1 MADMLIS
8 PCRSFADH
16 IIPILK
22 FIAKATNIFKI
33 IQSERVQARQRLRNG
48 YNFNEEQVTALI
60 PFQKVESASSARSAL
75 SRLSRLRRELRK
87 PNASDSNTTRLANE
101 KEERLRH
108 ENRDINYPDHFALES
123 VKERLDGYDISNK
136 PDLQALA
143 DVMIMFCIR
152 PVEVKNLRI
161 SDGSVTG
168 CEISRSDAISSGQLK
183 DPGTPGI
190 KCFRAFLKKPR
201 GVSYDQ
207 SKAVQTLTKTNHGEK
222 SAESY
227 SWKSQTVNALETAIQ
242 SKLGTP
248 FNNVRLAIHQT
259 SDEALMQPQALIS
272 SFFNYH
278 IVVRPLTEQ
287 FSVLYNTSNRLV
299 NEELICITEGS
310 RIRKPALGIMQN
322 VMQLDSSYTNK
333 KKRMASTAFDNDF

>member
-1 MADMLIS
+1 MIYELEWRA
-8 PCRSFADH
+8 
-16 IIPILK
+16 
-22 FIAKATNIFKI
+22 
-33 IQSERVQARQRLRNG
+33 QSERVQARQRLRNG

-60 PFQKVESASSARSAL
+60 PFQKGIRSKSGVAPNTPAT
-75 SRLSRLRRELRK
+75 SFSGQEVK
-87 PNASDSNTTRLANE
+87 SEGDAPNASDPNTTRLANE

-190 KCFRAFLKKPR
+190 KCFRAFLKKYPR
-201 GVSYDQ
+201 YLRNIG
-207 SKAVQTLTKTNHGEK
+207 AVFAVVTHGYTNL
-222 SAESY
+222 S
-227 SWKSQTVNALETAIQ
+227 NAMTIA
-242 SKLGTP
+242 S
-248 FNNVRLAIHQT
+248 
-259 SDEALMQPQALIS
+259 EALRHCPRNHTS
-272 SFFNYH
+272 SAK
-278 IVVRPLTEQ
+278 
-287 FSVLYNTSNRLV
+287 LYYS
-299 NEELICITEGS
+299 
-310 RIRKPALGIMQN
+310 
-322 VMQLDSSYTNK
+322 
-333 KKRMASTAFDNDF
+333 